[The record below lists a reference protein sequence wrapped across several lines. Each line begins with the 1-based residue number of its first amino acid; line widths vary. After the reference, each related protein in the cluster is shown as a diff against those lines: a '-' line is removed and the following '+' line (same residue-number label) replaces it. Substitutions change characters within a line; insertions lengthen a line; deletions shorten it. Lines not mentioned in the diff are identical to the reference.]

1 MQAVIVGHVMSDPQL
16 NDIFVIFNM
25 FTAAQL
31 QLKTDNTL
39 WMWLMQ
45 NGYEGYSYFS
55 DDFYFS
61 NKF

>member
-1 MQAVIVGHVMSDPQL
+1 MFIHDAGYRIRHVTSDPQL
-16 NDIFVIFNM
+16 TDIFIICNV

-45 NGYEGYSYFS
+45 KAYEG
-55 DDFYFS
+55 
-61 NKF
+61 